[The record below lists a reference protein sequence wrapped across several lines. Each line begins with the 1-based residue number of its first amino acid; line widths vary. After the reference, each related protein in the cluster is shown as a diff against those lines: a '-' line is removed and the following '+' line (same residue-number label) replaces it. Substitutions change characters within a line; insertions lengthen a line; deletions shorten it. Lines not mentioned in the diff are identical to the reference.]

1 MSIIQDLLT
10 EHKLLSAQRR
20 RKEIRKY
27 LDYYSG
33 TSTTQYIK
41 EYFDGEAFN
50 EIPPYEANFTR
61 KFINKISRIYTL
73 GANRSLGSISLNKT
87 YEKMTELKNVRMK
100 HSERMTRLLGTIAN
114 RVFWDEERQILDY
127 RPIYYFEC
135 YFGEDPFKPTAIVYP
150 LMNKVYD
157 LSDRTKLQYAYWDSS
172 MYAITDND
180 GNTLREQANPYGI
193 LPFAFTHREDQLDE
207 FLVEGAGDIINC
219 NEQVNIALTEMQLG
233 MRFNLFGQPW
243 VKGVDSDQNL
253 MRAGSNVILD
263 MGDDGSFNIASPQG
277 NIEEAIKNIKF
288 QIELVATNNHL
299 WIQWSEEGGEV
310 PSGIS
315 LMVKDMERKEDY
327 FDDIALWRMYEKDL
341 YEIERVIAE
350 YNGISLS
357 SSDKF
362 RVDFEEVEYPKT
374 VQDQISKDT
383 FDLEH
388 NLTTDA
394 KIMVRDNKDLT
405 VEEAQKIIDEN
416 ESINGTKPEVEEEP
430 EETPIDTDMDDTQ
443 EED

>member
-10 EHKLLSAQRR
+10 EHKLISAQKRR
-20 RKEIRKY
+20 REIRKY

-73 GANRSLGSISLNKT
+73 GANRSLGSVSLNKS

-114 RVFWDEERQILDY
+114 RVFWNEERQMLDY

-135 YFGEDPFKPTAIVYP
+135 YFDEDPFKPTAIVYP

-172 MYAITDND
+172 IYAITDND
-180 GNTLREQANPYGI
+180 GNIIKEQVNPYGI

-341 YEIERVIAE
+341 YEIERVITE
-350 YNGISLS
+350 YNGISLP

-374 VQDQISKDT
+374 VQDQIAKDT

-416 ESINGTKPEVEEEP
+416 ESINGTEPEVEEVP
-430 EETPIDTDMDDTQ
+430 EETPVDTDKDDTQ

>member
-1 MSIIQDLLT
+1 MSIVQDLLT

-87 YEKMTELKNVRMK
+87 YEKITELKNVRMK

-114 RVFWDEERQILDY
+114 RVFWDERKQMLDY

-135 YFGEDPFKPTAIVYP
+135 YFDEDPFKPTAIVYP

-172 MYAITDND
+172 TYAITDND
-180 GNTLREQANPYGI
+180 GNIIKEQVNPYGI

-233 MRFNLFGQPW
+233 MRFNLFGQPG

-350 YNGISLS
+350 YNGISLA

-374 VQDQISKDT
+374 IQDQISKDT

-405 VEEAQKIIDEN
+405 IEEAQKIIDEN
-416 ESINGTKPEVEEEP
+416 EAVNGTVAEEEP
-430 EETPIDTDMDDTQ
+430 EEMPEDSDVIDTQ
-443 EED
+443 EKD